1 MSDLAATN
9 CGGCGCERSGGSN
22 CIFLLLILFCCGGF
36 GSSREGC
43 GDGCGNNSCCD
54 LLIWI
59 LLLSCFCGGNGFGSF
74 GSFSNGCGCGC

>member
-9 CGGCGCERSGGSN
+9 CGGCGCEKNGGCN

-36 GSSREGC
+36 GSGHDGC
-43 GDGCGNNSCCD
+43 GDSGNGCCD

-59 LLLSCFCGGNGFGSF
+59 LLLSCFCGGGNSF
-74 GSFSNGCGCGC
+74 GNFGNFGGGCGCGC